1 MFILNFIYN
10 FSYSLICSFL
20 LFLRFRTFQEHKV
33 IRFRKS
39 VPNNVSP
46 DDGKQRAERE
56 VEFVRFVASCF
67 LGPYTQIPEILRY
80 DAKDI
85 TKLSEAIRPLR
96 SGNSFILSKLFL
108 YIKIFIENTIN
119 IILKFCLSRR

>member
-1 MFILNFIYN
+1 MFILNFTYN
-10 FSYSLICSFL
+10 FSYSLICFFS
-20 LFLRFRTFQEHKV
+20 LFLCFHTFQEHKV

-39 VPNNVSP
+39 VPDNVSP

-96 SGNSFILSKLFL
+96 SGNL
-108 YIKIFIENTIN
+108 IE
-119 IILKFCLSRR
+119 IILF

>member
-20 LFLRFRTFQEHKV
+20 LFLRFCTFQEHKV

-39 VPNNVSP
+39 VPDNVSP

-108 YIKIFIENTIN
+108 YIKIFIENIIN

>member
-1 MFILNFIYN
+1 MFILNFTYN
-10 FSYSLICSFL
+10 FSYSLICFFL
-20 LFLRFRTFQEHKV
+20 LFLCFHTFQEHKV

-39 VPNNVSP
+39 VPDNVSP

-96 SGNSFILSKLFL
+96 SGNLF
-108 YIKIFIENTIN
+108 E
-119 IILKFCLSRR
+119 IILF

>member
-39 VPNNVSP
+39 VPDNVSP

>member
-39 VPNNVSP
+39 VPDNVSP

-119 IILKFCLSRR
+119 IILKFYLSRR